1 MGGFFLDKQ
10 RLINEFSKNV
20 IQGNAAIFLGAGLS
34 VGANYKDW
42 KSLLKEPAESIGL
55 NVEKEQYDLISLA
68 EYIKN
73 EKNRTYINE
82 VLLEEFHKPN
92 INPTTNHRLLA
103 SLPIDIY
110 WTTNYDDLMEKALE
124 DAKKP
129 IAVKRKQSDL
139 SIFTRDQE
147 AVVYK
152 MHGDISDPDNAILT
166 RTDYEMY
173 DTNRVLFKEALEGQ
187 VVTRTFLFIGFSF
200 TDPNL
205 ERMLARIR
213 HTLKESSRTHY
224 CIMKNINKDAI
235 DYDYQVAKLQLQIND
250 LKNYH
255 VETVLIDDY
264 DEITQILSEISNK
277 TLMNSILISGSA
289 IEYGDFSNS
298 EANLFVSLLTQKL
311 LENNFKIVNGFGL
324 GIGHAVVNGAIE
336 YRDSL
341 NLKGVGARLD
351 LRPFPFQN
359 PEKFETYR
367 EEFISDAGIVISI
380 FGNKKKDE
388 NVIVA
393 SGVKDEARIAKEKG
407 KVLFPIPLTGYAA
420 KEIYDEYCSVDD
432 SKIDFSELMEKNDKN
447 ICEIVDAIVTEAN
460 KLRK

>member
-1 MGGFFLDKQ
+1 MDKH
-10 RLINEFSKNV
+10 RLINDFSKNV

-34 VGANYKDW
+34 VGAKYKDW
-42 KSLLKEPAESIGL
+42 KELLKEPAESIGL

-73 EKNRTYINE
+73 ERNRTYINE
-82 VLLEEFHKPN
+82 ILLEEFFNKPN
-92 INPTTNHRLLA
+92 INPTDNHRLLA

-110 WTTNYDDLMEKALE
+110 WTTNYDDLMEKALQ

-152 MHGDISDPDNAILT
+152 MHGDISDPNNAILT

-224 CIMKNINKDAI
+224 CIMKNINKDAK

-298 EANLFVSLLTQKL
+298 EANQFVSLLTQKL

-324 GIGHAVVNGAIE
+324 GIGHAVVNGALE

-341 NLKGVGARLD
+341 NLKGVGSRLD

-359 PEKFETYR
+359 PEKFKTYR
-367 EEFISDAGIVISI
+367 EEFISDVGIVISI
-380 FGNKKKDE
+380 FGNQKDGDS
-388 NVIVA
+388 VTVA

-420 KEIYDEYCSVDD
+420 KEIYDEYCLVDD
-432 SKIDFSELMEKNDKN
+432 SQIDYSELMEKDDKN
-447 ICEIVDAIVTEAN
+447 ICEIVDTIVIEAN
-460 KLRK
+460 KLRM

>member
-1 MGGFFLDKQ
+1 MNKQ
-10 RLINEFSKNV
+10 RLINEFSKSI

-34 VGANYKDW
+34 VGAHFKDW
-42 KSLLKEPAESIGL
+42 KGLLREPAEEIGL
-55 NVEKEQYDLISLA
+55 DVEKEQYDLISLA

-82 VLLEEFHKPN
+82 ILLEEFRNPS
-92 INPTTNHRLLA
+92 INPTINHKLLA
-103 SLPIDIY
+103 SMPIDAF
-110 WTTNYDDLMEKALE
+110 WTTNYDDLMERALE
-124 DAKKP
+124 AAKKS
-129 IAVKRKQSDL
+129 IAVKRKQQDL
-139 SIFTRDQE
+139 SVFIRDQE

-173 DTNRVLFKEALEGQ
+173 DVNRILFKEALEGQ
-187 VVTRTFLFIGFSF
+187 VVTRTFLFLGFSF
-200 TDPNL
+200 SDPNL

-224 CIMKNINKDAI
+224 CIMKNINKKAE
-235 DYDYQVAKLQLQIND
+235 DYEYQSAKLNLQIND

-255 VETVLIDDY
+255 IETVLIDDY
-264 DEITQILSEISNK
+264 AEITEILSGISKK

-289 IEYGDFSNS
+289 VDYGIFADD
-298 EANLFVSLLTQKL
+298 EANKFLSLLTEKL
-311 LENNFKIVNGFGL
+311 LENKFKIVNGFGV
-324 GIGHAVVNGAIE
+324 GVGHAVVNGAIE

-341 NLKGVGARLD
+341 NLKGVGSRLD

-367 EEFISDAGIVISI
+367 EEFISDVGIVISI
-380 FGNKKKDE
+380 FGNKKDGGTVTIA
-388 NVIVA
+388 N
-393 SGVKDEARIAKEKG
+393 GVKEEARIAKEMG
-407 KVLFPIPLTGYAA
+407 KVLLPIPLTGYAA
-420 KEIYDEYCSVDD
+420 REIYDEYCSQDNSEVNF
-432 SKIDFSELMEKNDKN
+432 SKLLEKDNKN
-447 ICEIVDAIVTEAN
+447 IYEIVDAIVEIAK

>member
-1 MGGFFLDKQ
+1 MDKH
-10 RLINEFSKNV
+10 RLINDFSKNV

-34 VGANYKDW
+34 VGAKYKDW
-42 KSLLKEPAESIGL
+42 KELLKEPAESIGL

-73 EKNRTYINE
+73 ERNRTYINE
-82 VLLEEFHKPN
+82 ILLEEFFNKPN
-92 INPTTNHRLLA
+92 INPTDNHRLLA

-110 WTTNYDDLMEKALE
+110 WTTNYDDLMEKALQ

-152 MHGDISDPDNAILT
+152 MHGDISDPNNAILT

-205 ERMLARIR
+205 ERMLTRIR

-224 CIMKNINKDAI
+224 CIMKNINKDAK

-298 EANLFVSLLTQKL
+298 EANQFVSLLTQKL

-324 GIGHAVVNGAIE
+324 GIGHAVVNGALE

-341 NLKGVGARLD
+341 NLKGVGSRLD

-359 PEKFETYR
+359 PEKFKTYR
-367 EEFISDAGIVISI
+367 EEFISDVGIVISI
-380 FGNKKKDE
+380 FGNQKDGDS
-388 NVIVA
+388 VTVA

-420 KEIYDEYCSVDD
+420 KEIYDEYCLVDD
-432 SKIDFSELMEKNDKN
+432 SQIDYSELMEKDDKN
-447 ICEIVDAIVTEAN
+447 ICEIVDTIVIEAN
-460 KLRK
+460 KLRM